1 MIGFIIPR
9 KCKKAKIPALQI
21 RTKCATLACGDEK
34 MKKLQGSFMLVFATL
49 LWGSTFVAQS
59 TGMDYIGPFT
69 FLAIRNM
76 MGAAFLFLLSFVT
89 DRISKSDKTSKERWL
104 DPKLWKAA
112 LLCGTPLFV
121 AAGLQQ
127 VGIVNTDPGKS
138 GFLTAMYIVFVPIL
152 GIFLKKKPSKWIPVS
167 VVLGVVGLY
176 FLSCVGVTSIRLSD
190 LLLIGCAIVYAI
202 QILCVDIFAPELD
215 SVRLN
220 CLCCTITCVLAT
232 IVTIFLETPT
242 WDAVNGCWGSLLY
255 AGILSSGIAFT
266 LQMAG
271 QKHVEPST
279 ASLLMSLESVFA
291 VLSGWLVLGDVLNI
305 WESIG
310 CVLIFIAI
318 LLSQIPDRKKTKV

>member
-1 MIGFIIPR
+1 
-9 KCKKAKIPALQI
+9 
-21 RTKCATLACGDEK
+21 
-34 MKKLQGSFMLVFATL
+34 MLVFATL

-59 TGMDYIGPFT
+59 NGMDHIGPFT
-69 FLAIRNM
+69 FLAVRNVL
-76 MGAAFLFLLSFVT
+76 GAVFLFLLSFVT
-89 DRISKSDKTSKERWL
+89 DRISKKVKTSKAQWM

-112 LLCGTPLFV
+112 LLCGTPLFI

-167 VVLGVVGLY
+167 VILGVAGLY
-176 FLSCVGVTSIRLSD
+176 FLSCVGVTSISVSD
-190 LLLIGCAIVYAI
+190 LLLIGCAVVYAI

-220 CLCCTITCVLAT
+220 CLCCALTSILAGIAT
-232 IVTIFLETPT
+232 FLTETPS
-242 WDAVNGCWGSLLY
+242 WEAVNSCWGPLLY

-291 VLSGWLVLGDVLNI
+291 VLSGWLILGDVLNV

-310 CVLIFIAI
+310 CILIFIAI
-318 LLSQIPDRKKTKV
+318 MLSQLPDNKKSKV

>member
-1 MIGFIIPR
+1 
-9 KCKKAKIPALQI
+9 
-21 RTKCATLACGDEK
+21 
-34 MKKLQGSFMLVFATL
+34 MKKQIQGSLLLVFATL
-49 LWGSTFVAQS
+49 IWGSTFVAQS
-59 TGMDYIGPFT
+59 TGMDHIGPFT
-69 FLAIRNM
+69 FLAIRNI

-89 DRISKSDKTSKERWL
+89 DRFSKDSKTAKDRWMN
-104 DPKLWKAA
+104 PKLWKAA
-112 LLCGTPLFV
+112 FLCGTPLFV
-121 AAGLQQ
+121 AAALQQ
-127 VGIVNTDPGKS
+127 MGIVSTDPGKS

-152 GIFLKKKPSKWIPVS
+152 GIFLKRRPSRWIPVS
-167 VVLGVVGLY
+167 VVLGVIGLY
-176 FLSCVGVTSIRLSD
+176 FLSCVGVTSVSVSD

-202 QILCVDIFAPELD
+202 QILCVDLFGLELD

-220 CLCCTITCVLAT
+220 CLCCTITFAFAT
-232 IVTIFLETPT
+232 IATILFEAPT
-242 WDAVNGCWGSLLY
+242 WEAVNGCWGPLLY

-291 VLSGWLVLGDVLNI
+291 VISGWLVLGDTLSM

-318 LLSQIPDRKKTKV
+318 MLSQIPDNKKSKV

>member
-1 MIGFIIPR
+1 M
-9 KCKKAKIPALQI
+9 KKQFQGSLLLVL
-21 RTKCATLACGDEK
+21 ATLI
-34 MKKLQGSFMLVFATL
+34 
-49 LWGSTFVAQS
+49 WGSTFVAQS
-59 TGMDYIGPFT
+59 TGMDHIDPFT
-69 FLAIRNM
+69 FLAIRNI
-76 MGAAFLFLLSFVT
+76 MGAVFLFLLSFIT
-89 DRISKSDKTSKERWL
+89 DRFIKDGKSAKERWM

-112 LLCGTPLFV
+112 FLCGTPLFV

-127 VGIVNTDPGKS
+127 MGIVSTDPGKS

-152 GIFLKKKPSKWIPVS
+152 GIFLKRKPSKWIPVS

-176 FLSCVGVTSIRLSD
+176 FLSCVGVTSISASD

-202 QILCVDIFAPELD
+202 QILCVDLFGLELD

-220 CLCCTITCVLAT
+220 CLCCAITFVLAS
-232 IVTIFLETPT
+232 IVTAFTETPT
-242 WDAVNGCWGSLLY
+242 WEAVNSCWGSLLY

-291 VLSGWLVLGDVLNI
+291 VISGWLVLGDLLSTY
-305 WESIG
+305 ETIG
-310 CVLIFIAI
+310 CILIFIAI
-318 LLSQIPDRKKTKV
+318 ILSQIPDKKREKSKV

>member
-1 MIGFIIPR
+1 
-9 KCKKAKIPALQI
+9 
-21 RTKCATLACGDEK
+21 
-34 MKKLQGSFMLVFATL
+34 MLVFATL

-59 TGMDYIGPFT
+59 NGMDHIGPFT
-69 FLAIRNM
+69 FLAVRNVL
-76 MGAAFLFLLSFVT
+76 GAVFLFLLSFVT
-89 DRISKSDKTSKERWL
+89 DRISKKVKTSKAQWM

-112 LLCGTPLFV
+112 LLCGTPLFI

-167 VVLGVVGLY
+167 VILGVAGLY
-176 FLSCVGVTSIRLSD
+176 FLSCVGVTSISVSD
-190 LLLIGCAIVYAI
+190 LLLIGCAVVYAI

-220 CLCCTITCVLAT
+220 CLCCALTSILAGIAT
-232 IVTIFLETPT
+232 FLTETPS
-242 WDAVNGCWGSLLY
+242 WEAVNSCWGPLLY

-291 VLSGWLVLGDVLNI
+291 VLSGWMILGDVLNV

-318 LLSQIPDRKKTKV
+318 MLSQIPDKKKSKV

>member
-1 MIGFIIPR
+1 
-9 KCKKAKIPALQI
+9 
-21 RTKCATLACGDEK
+21 
-34 MKKLQGSFMLVFATL
+34 MKKQIQGSLLLVFATL

-59 TGMDYIGPFT
+59 TGMDHIGPFT
-69 FLAIRNM
+69 FLAVRNI
-76 MGAAFLFLLSFVT
+76 MGAVFLFLLTFIT
-89 DRISKSDKTSKERWL
+89 DRFVKDGKTPKERWL

-112 LLCGTPLFV
+112 FFCGTPLFL
-121 AAGLQQ
+121 AAALQQ

-152 GIFLKKKPSKWIPVS
+152 GIFLKRKPSKWIPVS

-176 FLSCVGVTSIRLSD
+176 FLSCVGVTSVSISD

-202 QILCVDIFAPELD
+202 QILCIDIFANALD

-220 CLCCTITCVLAT
+220 CLCCGITFVFAT
-232 IVTIFLETPT
+232 VATFLFETPT
-242 WDAVNGCWGSLLY
+242 WEAVNGCWGPLLY

-266 LQMAG
+266 LQMVG

-291 VLSGWLVLGDVLNI
+291 VLSGWIVLGDVLNLY
-305 WESIG
+305 ESIG
-310 CVLIFIAI
+310 CILIFIAI
-318 LLSQIPDRKKTKV
+318 MLSQLPDKKKVCAQ